1 MLCLFYVYID
11 CYKGYRMA
19 LWQWIHFQLMGQMSV
34 GILCSAVICQ
44 LLIQDG
50 LVAMDGFP
58 IDGVHTHM

>member
-1 MLCLFYVYID
+1 
-11 CYKGYRMA
+11 MA